1 MQYLQ
6 IIVILTTLLVGLPLS
21 SMAASSDSTEMQTT
35 PADHNALP
43 MVAGE
48 IRKIDAGT
56 GKITIKHEEIPN
68 FGIPA
73 MTMLFKAGDPA
84 MLQQFKAGDKVR
96 FAIDKVDGAL
106 TIVSLE
112 LAEQ

>member
-6 IIVILTTLLVGLPLS
+6 LIAIFTTLIVGLPLTG
-21 SMAASSDSTEMQTT
+21 MAAGNDATERQTT
-35 PADHNALP
+35 PADQGTLP

-48 IRKIDAGT
+48 IRKVDAGT

-68 FGIPA
+68 FSMPA

-84 MLQQFKAGDKVR
+84 MLEQFKA
-96 FAIDKVDGAL
+96 VDGAL

>member
-6 IIVILTTLLVGLPLS
+6 IIVIFTTLIVGMPLI
-21 SMAASSDSTEMQTT
+21 SMASSSDARETQISPEGI
-35 PADHNALP
+35 NALP

-48 IRKIDAGT
+48 IRKIDPST
-56 GKITIKHEEIPN
+56 DKITIKHEEIPN
-68 FGIPA
+68 FGMPA

-84 MLQQFKAGDKVR
+84 MLNQFKVGDKVK
-96 FAIDKVDGAL
+96 FAVDKIDGAL

-112 LAEQ
+112 QAGE